1 MLAAAHLGVVMTA
14 RRQHRGRP
22 HMQHMPVQGENM
34 HSNAMQPGRG
44 GDARARGEQHRRRYR
59 TTRRWCLS
67 GFVAIPLLLGFL
79 WLQFV
84 SAMSDGE
91 LFYGGQ
97 MCDCSA
103 AVTMWVQDYVWTQM
117 IWLPGNMIFLLIW
130 IALAVKLWSG
140 KRSAG

>member
-1 MLAAAHLGVVMTA
+1 MVAAAHLGVITTVQ
-14 RRQHRGRP
+14 RQPRGRP
-22 HMQHMPVQGENM
+22 HMQDMPVQGENM
-34 HSNAMQPGRG
+34 HSNAMQPNRCGNAWGR
-44 GDARARGEQHRRRYR
+44 EELRRRYR
-59 TTRRWCLS
+59 KMRRWCLT
-67 GFVAIPLLLGFL
+67 GFVGIPLLLGFL

-84 SAMSDGE
+84 SALSDGE

-97 MCDCSA
+97 VCDCSA
-103 AVTMWVQDYVWTQM
+103 AVTMWVRDYVWTQM